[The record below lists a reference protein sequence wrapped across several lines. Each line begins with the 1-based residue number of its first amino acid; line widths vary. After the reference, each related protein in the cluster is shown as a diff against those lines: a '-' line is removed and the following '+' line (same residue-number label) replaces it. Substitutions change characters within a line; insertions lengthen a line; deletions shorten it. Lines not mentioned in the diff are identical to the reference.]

1 MATQNNHIINKQ
13 TLKIQ
18 VGDMAAATTVNQS
31 LQQWLQA
38 EMPRVL
44 NDLLDS
50 YAGDETVYIDRLELS
65 LDFKNI
71 SDFKSRFI
79 SEFKQQLQKQL
90 TRRLTSS
97 HSHASNTVLPV
108 QKANAGKSS
117 WETLLFYLQNG
128 TFPWWYN
135 DENHT
140 RLLQDVF
147 DQWENTVQQ
156 KSDAAKQVKQLLLQP
171 LYFQRFVELTP
182 QNSFKRLVT
191 VLGGEDATQLLQL
204 VNKLVTTGIAK
215 NVYWC
220 ISWVCFPLWVTHIKN
235 QPQTLETITSAMS
248 YWLQQTQ
255 HHHPILQQ
263 NAITFLQQEAV
274 TPIDAKTSGTNVT
287 ILQTAAYS
295 LLRTITAQQAVN
307 DGEPKDGGNDA
318 APTKNGSSPKK
329 TAAKTLSTKGDK
341 VSADA
346 KPNNKTFTEGIRVQN
361 SGLVLIWPYLG
372 RLFETT
378 GYLTDGVFTDV
389 AAQHKA
395 VLLLHYLVYKQLPED
410 ESLLVLAKILCG
422 MHPAETVSVKGE
434 IDEKWDE
441 IRTELWNAVRNNW
454 DKLKNTSIEG
464 LIESFVIREGILKSA
479 PATWQLTVER
489 KTIDVLMS
497 SLPWPISV
505 IKLKWSK
512 ELLTVA
518 W

>member
-1 MATQNNHIINKQ
+1 MAVQNNHIINKQ

-31 LQQWLQA
+31 LQQWLQT

-44 NDLLDS
+44 NDLLDD

-71 SDFKSRFI
+71 GDFNSHFL
-79 SEFKQQLQKQL
+79 SEFKQHLQKQL
-90 TRRLTSS
+90 ARQTTTPSS
-97 HSHASNTVLPV
+97 PLSNNVLPA
-108 QKANAGKSS
+108 QKANAGKSG

-128 TFPWWYN
+128 TFPWWHN
-135 DENHT
+135 KANQAQ
-140 RLLQDVF
+140 LLQDVF
-147 DQWENTVQQ
+147 EQWENTQQQ
-156 KSDAAKQVKQLLLQP
+156 KSDAAKQIKQLLLQP
-171 LYFQRFVELTP
+171 LYFQRFVELIP
-182 QNSFKRLVT
+182 QNSFKKLVT
-191 VLGGEDATQLLQL
+191 ILGGEDATQILQL
-204 VNKLVTTGIAK
+204 VNKLVTNGIAK

-220 ISWVCFPLWVTHIKN
+220 VSWMCFPLWVTHTKN
-235 QPQTLETITSAMS
+235 QPQTLETITTAMS

-263 NAITFLQQEAV
+263 NAVTFLQQEAV
-274 TPIDAKTSGTNVT
+274 APTDAETSGTNAS

-295 LLRTITAQQAVN
+295 LLRTITALQAAN
-307 DGEPKDGGNDA
+307 DGEPKDGSNDT
-318 APTKNGSSPKK
+318 APTKKGSLSKK
-329 TAAKTLSTKGDK
+329 TASTKEDK
-341 VSADA
+341 VSAGA
-346 KPNNKTFTEGIRVQN
+346 KPDNKTFTEGIRIQN

-372 RLFETT
+372 RLLETT

-389 AAQHKA
+389 KAQHKA
-395 VLLLHYLVYKQLPED
+395 VLLLHYLVYKQMPED
-410 ESLLVLAKILCG
+410 ESPLVLSKILCG
-422 MHPAETVSVKGE
+422 MHPAETVSIKTE
-434 IDEKWDE
+434 IDEDWE
-441 IRTELWNAVRNNW
+441 IVRTELWEAVRNNW

-464 LIESFVIREGILKSA
+464 MIESFVIREGILKNAS
-479 PATWQLTVER
+479 ATWQLTVER